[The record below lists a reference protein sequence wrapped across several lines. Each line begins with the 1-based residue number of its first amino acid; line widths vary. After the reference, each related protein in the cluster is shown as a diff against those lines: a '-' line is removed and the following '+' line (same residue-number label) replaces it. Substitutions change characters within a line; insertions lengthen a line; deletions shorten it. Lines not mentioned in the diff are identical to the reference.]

1 VPFSEA
7 EEIRAQAS
15 SAPTRQ
21 ILLDGL
27 GKVIGDDLSQVG
39 LEALRKEEGIWFEG
53 VGLLALA
60 GGQAG

>member
-27 GKVIGDDLSQVG
+27 GKVIGDGLSQVG
-39 LEALRKEEGIWFEG
+39 LEALRKEEGIWLEG